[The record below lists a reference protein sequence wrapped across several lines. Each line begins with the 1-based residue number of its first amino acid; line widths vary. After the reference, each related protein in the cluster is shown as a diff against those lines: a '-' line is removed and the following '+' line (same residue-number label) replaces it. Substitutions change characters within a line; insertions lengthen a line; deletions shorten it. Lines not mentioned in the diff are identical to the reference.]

1 MTKHRQSV
9 NISIKIKAVETPPF
23 DANNLKSKAL
33 KELWESI
40 KHQLK
45 PGTAFQLANTSSGQ
59 YEMYSYLIPHIAGF
73 ISQNDLDAIYELWH
87 LISDIPKDI
96 INFAFSAQLSS
107 EIPQETHAIIKAAY
121 LIALRIGWGRGPEI
135 SLLHGAREIVR
146 IAFQNPTME
155 KYRDLRSANALFA
168 DLLKSS
174 FNSTYKIDVTSLSQI
189 EPQHLVEAAIRLC
202 WGKRQ
207 FKSGM
212 SKGALI
218 AFPAQEM
225 IRARHGEQCDSNEEV
240 LWRKRWTSA
249 GGALFNDRI
258 IALKTDPIWCKISRF
273 GKPYPPFDFRSCMDV
288 FDVGRGECM
297 KLGLVSNNK
306 QIAKPRKQKYATSP
320 LKSIVER
327 HEGNGCLKPLLVFA
341 LIIGTLIYLAYHFGF
356 IDESLLNIFKY

>member
-1 MTKHRQSV
+1 MHRQSV
-9 NISIKIKAVETPPF
+9 DISIKIKAAEAPPF
-23 DANNLKSKAL
+23 DAKTLKSKAL

-146 IAFQNPTME
+146 IAIQNPSME
-155 KYRDLRSANALFA
+155 KYRDLKSANTLFA

-174 FNSTYKIDVTSLSQI
+174 FCSTYKIDATSLSQI
-189 EPQHLVEAAIRLC
+189 EPKYLVETAIRLC
-202 WGKRQ
+202 WGNRQ
-207 FKSGM
+207 FEDGM
-212 SKGALI
+212 SKVALM
-218 AFPAQEM
+218 ASPGQEM
-225 IRARHGEQCDSNEEV
+225 IRARHGEQYDSNEEDI
-240 LWRKRWTSA
+240 WRKRWVSA
-249 GGALFNDRI
+249 GGKLFNNRI
-258 IALKTDPIWCKISRF
+258 IALKNDSIWCRISRF
-273 GKPYPPFDFRSCMDV
+273 GKPYPPFDFNSCMDV
-288 FDVGRGECM
+288 FDVGRRECI
-297 KLGLVSNNK
+297 KLGLGSNN
-306 QIAKPRKQKYATSP
+306 QLTYKPRKQKHATPS
-320 LKSIVER
+320 LKSIAER
-327 HEGNGCLKPLLVFA
+327 HEGNGCFKPLLGIA
-341 LIIGTLIYLAYHFGF
+341 LIIGVVIYLAYHFGF
-356 IDESLLNIFKY
+356 ITDSLLNTFKY